1 MLNNSKSS
9 ESTYSFRNFNL
20 FPILSD
26 TLSKLMIS
34 LYTHTHTHTHTYN
47 LYIYLKYY
55 LLPTLKLKHNLFNMI

>member
-9 ESTYSFRNFNL
+9 ESTYSFRNFNF

-34 LYTHTHTHTHTYN
+34 LRTHTHTYIT
-47 LYIYLKYY
+47 YIYIYIYIYKI
-55 LLPTLKLKHNLFNMI
+55 LFTPNFKT